1 MTNRRASSR
10 LSRASAGATSPCCE
24 LLAGYPP
31 TRCVRLAKQTIDGKG
46 YCGVHARSLL
56 QRRAAQV
63 RARIRDEQDDEEW
76 GQKIALRRW
85 LDDQTGRKLRSGLS
99 RLSLHDLLAIRELVE
114 VIRSKAEQADAEK
127 LRGLAAW
134 CRVEA
139 TALDGGAKM
148 VSGSDL
154 LAKLREM
161 GVEP

>member
-1 MTNRRASSR
+1 MVSDSHANAARVLRAATERGCGYR
-10 LSRASAGATSPCCE
+10 LWPAGLGCDYLIGWGIHGAYGSDMRDTARLILRG
-24 LLAGYPP
+24 LLAP
-31 TRCVRLAKQTIDGKG
+31 TEETMVGPNT
-46 YCGVHARSLL
+46 SL
-56 QRRAAQV
+56 
-63 RARIRDEQDDEEW
+63 
-76 GQKIALRRW
+76 
-85 LDDQTGRKLRSGLS
+85 
-99 RLSLHDLLAIRELVE
+99 
-114 VIRSKAEQADAEK
+114 EQAQQIAQEAHNLGHALGRAEACAAWREK